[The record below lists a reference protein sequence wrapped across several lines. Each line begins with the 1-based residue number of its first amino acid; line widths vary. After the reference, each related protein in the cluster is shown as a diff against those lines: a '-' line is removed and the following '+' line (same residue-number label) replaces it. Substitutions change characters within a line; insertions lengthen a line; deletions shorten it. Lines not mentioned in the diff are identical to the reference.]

1 MNIANIQNR
10 VKWAILAVFQN
21 PLKKLVPSKY
31 YLYEGQN
38 NIGSDS
44 TKSEVVIE
52 AEGVS
57 PLHAEIYITNDGD
70 AYIQDLNSKQGIF
83 KKASFNPNKKVRL
96 EQNQRF
102 SIIPDHEFYI
112 GKYKCYVVAFD
123 EDYKKGEERRQRERD
138 EISQSQSQKKYNMT
152 IELDETDLDD
162 VENNNI
168 FADQDQVDQKKY
180 NMNEQKDIS
189 NLYEKTLELSDQE
202 NQQEEQQLFQNS
214 NKQSAGDYEKTLEIK
229 SDADDQEEGNIFNQN
244 NQSNQKGSEYD
255 KTLELSSNEGDR
267 EEENNLFRSK
277 QTKNKNAQSDANNYD
292 KTLELSDK
300 NSDEDNQNLFQSSKK
315 NTNKQMECEKTLQL
329 SDKSDD
335 EEQNIFKNKSQQKKQ
350 NDANQYDKT
359 LELSDKSGEEDN
371 DNLFQNKNIQSQKKK
386 NNQQMFEKT
395 LELSDKEQSDNENS
409 LFKNQQNRRNNNK
422 MECEKTLELSDKDD
436 QEDSKLFQKSVN
448 QTEPN
453 QASFNASLPIQTT
466 QSSLPIQASQG
477 LSEKQR
483 RMEIL
488 KNNYL
493 YKKYQNQASQPSESS
508 QNNQENKKMIA
519 ENQSQSNKKSV
530 QDDKKMIPENDKTP
544 DLSEEEKQQK
554 KEVIKRRENEI
565 KKALSPQPSSKNIQ
579 KELLQETLIDEDSF
593 HDDGWF
599 ESSTQERSKTQQQ
612 RNTNLNLVA
621 TLLDS
626 PQSQNQSQSFRY
638 NKKTSPL
645 SPTLVDDDQVSV
657 KSANQSISSQNKVNK
672 KHKSPISLSPTFL
685 DEEVNLN
692 LLSVQ
697 NEKQR
702 KLSQQSA
709 QSRSTSNQELG
720 ATLIDQTDSN
730 SKINSPLPSE
740 KPAALQN
747 TLIDSPESQNGKRE
761 DTQNQELINKIK
773 QQEEEL
779 KKLREQLQSQGKA
792 QQNQTDKKKT
802 QNETN
807 DLRQNLNSLN
817 NEQNYVINVLPTLSD
832 NNSKKQDDPQKKA
845 KNINL
850 DKVNQFDDLFGN
862 DEEEEQEEN
871 NKNKIN
877 SNHQLSS
884 RENSRTGF
892 GNNLKREDS
901 QSGVENSNQGVSGQF
916 QGAQQRNIGLM
927 NKKFPLRTLTMSDM
941 KKSISPIA
949 SSTQPSVVEEFEE
962 KAFNKASSTV
972 PQKTLFQSSDVNS
985 SDDQAF
991 SSGNKRGA
999 QQSKNKQNDLKEEKN
1014 NSNGD
1019 QSEDLGEDPKKKQ
1032 KVQSSWVQLLKQKTG
1047 KMQDENSRNSTKSE
1061 DSVSKEQNSQSK
1073 GRLTR
1078 QSQDKSM
1085 VAEDIDGNAIK
1096 ESMKISVSGF
1106 KLKPEQK
1113 KGIKQLKST
1122 LIEDNQDFDIL
1133 VVKETKRT
1141 IKLLLAV
1148 MKKKPIVHEKWLTDS
1163 IRQNK
1168 LLSNYSNYQPEESQ
1182 YFKERFNNDLE
1193 FFIQKRKQI
1202 SHDNQIFEGYTFYIS
1217 KSITEPNE
1225 EELTSLIEAGGGQIR
1240 KTLPNKQAK
1249 KGEIFVILGPSDLY
1263 TYKTVSKLK
1272 VVTCIMPESILDAA
1286 LFSEFKSDKNLIQ
1299 SEDFF
1304 KN

>member
-21 PLKKLVPSKY
+21 ALKKLVPSKY

-38 NIGSDS
+38 NIGSDEI
-44 TKSEVVIE
+44 KSEVVIE

-123 EDYKKGEERRQRERD
+123 EDYKRGEERRQRERE

-162 VENNNI
+162 NENNYLQTNLNQ
-168 FADQDQVDQKKY
+168 AVQKVQKVK
-180 NMNEQKDIS
+180 EQKD
-189 NLYEKTLELSDQE
+189 LYEKTLELSDQE
-202 NQQEEQQLFQNS
+202 SQQEEQQLFQNQ
-214 NKQSAGDYEKTLEIK
+214 NKQYAGDYDKTLEIK
-229 SDADDQEEGNIFNQN
+229 SDGDDKEEGDLFNQN
-244 NQSNQKGSEYD
+244 IQKGSEYD
-255 KTLELSSNEGDR
+255 KTLDLSSNEGDH
-267 EEENNLFRSK
+267 EEEKNLFGSH
-277 QTKNKNAQSDANNYD
+277 QTKKQNVQSDNLYD

-300 NSDEDNQNLFQSSKK
+300 NSDEDNNNLFQSSKK
-315 NTNKQMECEKTLQL
+315 NDNKQMECEKTLEL
-329 SDKSDD
+329 SDKSEED
-335 EEQNIFKNKSQQKKQ
+335 ENIFKNINSQKKQ
-350 NDANQYDKT
+350 NDANLYDKT

-371 DNLFQNKNIQSQKKK
+371 DSLFQNQNKSLQSQKNKT
-386 NNQQMFEKT
+386 NQKMFEKT
-395 LELSDKEQSDNENS
+395 LELSDKESIKNENS
-409 LFKNQQNRRNNNK
+409 LFKNQKKSRNDGK
-422 MECEKTLELSDKDD
+422 MECEKTLELSYKDE
-436 QEDSKLFQKSVN
+436 QEDSQLFQKSVN
-448 QTEPN
+448 QIQHV
-453 QASFNASLPIQTT
+453 QASNNSSLPIQTT

-477 LSEKQR
+477 LSEKQKR
-483 RMEIL
+483 IEIL

-493 YKKYQNQASQPSESS
+493 YKKFQNHSSQPSESS
-508 QNNQENKKMIA
+508 QTNQDNKKMIA
-519 ENQSQSNKKSV
+519 ESQSQRKSTSN
-530 QDDKKMIPENDKTP
+530 QDDKKIIPENDKTP

-554 KEVIKRRENEI
+554 KDVIKKRENEI
-565 KKALSPQPSSKNIQ
+565 KRSLIPQPQSKNLQ
-579 KELLQETLIDEDSF
+579 KELLQETLVDEDSF
-593 HDDGWF
+593 NDDGWF
-599 ESSTQERSKTQQQ
+599 ESSTQERSKTHQQK
-612 RNTNLNLVA
+612 NTNQNLVA
-621 TLLDS
+621 TLIDS
-626 PQSQNQSQSFRY
+626 PQSQNQSQPLKQ
-638 NKKTSPL
+638 NIKPL
-645 SPTLVDDDQVSV
+645 SPTLVDDDQNSV
-657 KSANQSISSQNKVNK
+657 KSANQSISSQNKTNNK

-692 LLSVQ
+692 LLSAQ
-697 NEKQR
+697 SQKQR

-709 QSRSTSNQELG
+709 QSRSNSNQELG
-720 ATLIDQTDSN
+720 ATLVDQTDSK
-730 SKINSPLPSE
+730 SRSLSPTSTNSPVPNE
-740 KPAALQN
+740 KSAVLQD
-747 TLIDSPESQNGKRE
+747 TLIDSPESQNGKKE
-761 DTQNQELINKIK
+761 DIQNKELINKIK

-779 KKLREQLQSQGKA
+779 KKLREQLLSSGKP
-792 QQNQTDKKKT
+792 QQNQTDKKMAHNQTKG
-802 QNETN
+802 Q
-807 DLRQNLNSLN
+807 DQKINSLN

-832 NNSKKQDDPQKKA
+832 TNSKKQDDLQKKA

-862 DEEEEQEEN
+862 DEEDEEEEN
-871 NKNKIN
+871 NKSKIN

-884 RENSRTGF
+884 KENSRTGF
-892 GNNLKREDS
+892 GNNLKKEDS
-901 QSGVENSNQGVSGQF
+901 QSGVENSNQGISGQF
-916 QGAQQRNIGLM
+916 QGTQQRNYGLM

-949 SSTQPSVVEEFEE
+949 SSTQPTILEEFDE
-962 KAFNKASSTV
+962 KSFNKISSTV

-991 SSGNKRGA
+991 SSGNKRGS
-999 QQSKNKQNDLKEEKN
+999 QQQKNKQNDLKEDKN

-1019 QSEDLGEDPKKKQ
+1019 QSEDIGEDPKKKQ

-1047 KMQDENSRNSTKSE
+1047 KIQDENSRNSTKSE

-1073 GRLTR
+1073 GRQTR

-1085 VAEDIDGNAIK
+1085 VAEDIEGNIIR

-1106 KLKPEQK
+1106 KLKAEQK

-1141 IKLLLAV
+1141 IKLLLAL
-1148 MKKKPIVHEKWLTDS
+1148 MKKKPIVHEKWLNDS

-1168 LLSNYSNYQPEESQ
+1168 LLSNYSNYQPEDSQ

-1193 FFIQKRKQI
+1193 FFIQKRKSIPQEN
-1202 SHDNQIFEGYTFYIS
+1202 SIFDGYTFYIS
-1217 KSITEPNE
+1217 KSLDEPNE
-1225 EELTSLIEAGGGQIR
+1225 GELTSLIEAGRGQIR

-1286 LFSEFKSDKNLIQ
+1286 LFSEFKPDKNLIQ

>member
-38 NIGSDS
+38 NIGSDKN
-44 TKSEVVIE
+44 KSEVIIE

-57 PLHAEIYITNDGD
+57 PLHAEIYITNEGD

-123 EDYKKGEERRQRERD
+123 EDYKRGEERRQRERE
-138 EISQSQSQKKYNMT
+138 EINQSQSQKKYNMT

-162 VENNNI
+162 TENNN
-168 FADQDQVDQKKY
+168 FQANLNQAGQKDQK
-180 NMNEQKDIS
+180 MVEQKDAS
-189 NLYEKTLELSDQE
+189 NLYDKTLELSDQE
-202 NQQEEQQLFQNS
+202 DQQEEQQLFQNK
-214 NKQSAGDYEKTLEIK
+214 NKSSAEDYEKTLEIK
-229 SDADDQEEGNIFNQN
+229 SDAEDNEEGNLFNQN
-244 NQSNQKGSEYD
+244 NQKGSEYD

-267 EEENNLFRSK
+267 EEEKNLFRSNQNKK
-277 QTKNKNAQSDANNYD
+277 QKDQSDNCYD

-315 NTNKQMECEKTLQL
+315 NANKQMECEKTLEL
-329 SDKSDD
+329 SDKSEGEDD
-335 EEQNIFKNKSQQKKQ
+335 NIFKNKNSHKKQ
-350 NDANQYDKT
+350 SDANQYDKT

-371 DNLFQNKNIQSQKKK
+371 DNLFQNQNKNVQSQQKNK

-395 LELSDKEQSDNENS
+395 LELSDKDSSENENS
-409 LFKNQQNRRNNNK
+409 LFQSQKKSKNDGK
-422 MECEKTLELSDKDD
+422 MECEKTLELSDKSDKE
-436 QEDSKLFQKSVN
+436 EDSKLFQKSVN
-448 QTEPN
+448 QTQPI
-453 QASFNASLPIQTT
+453 QASYN
-466 QSSLPIQASQG
+466 SSLPISASQG
-477 LSEKQR
+477 LSEKQK

-493 YKKYQNQASQPSESS
+493 YKKFQNQASQPSESS
-508 QNNQENKKMIA
+508 QKNQDNKKMID
-519 ENQSQSNKKSV
+519 ENQIQSKQKQN
-530 QDDKKMIPENDKTP
+530 QEDKKMIPENDKTP
-544 DLSEEEKQQK
+544 DLSEEENEK
-554 KEVIKRRENEI
+554 KKDVIKRRENEI
-565 KKALSPQPSSKNIQ
+565 KKSLSPQPQTKNVQ
-579 KELLQETLIDEDSF
+579 KELLQETLVDEDSF
-593 HDDGWF
+593 NDDGWF

-612 RNTNLNLVA
+612 RNPNQNLAA
-621 TLLDS
+621 TLIDS
-626 PQSQNQSQSFRY
+626 PQSQNLSQALKQ
-638 NKKTSPL
+638 NTKASPL
-645 SPTLVDDDQVSV
+645 SPTLVDDDQNSV
-657 KSANQSISSQNKVNK
+657 KSANQSISSQNKTNNN

-697 NEKQR
+697 SQKQR

-720 ATLIDQTDSN
+720 ATLIDQTDSK
-730 SKINSPLPSE
+730 SRSLSPTLINSPANDKS
-740 KPAALQN
+740 AALQN
-747 TLIDSPESQNGKRE
+747 TLIDSPESQNGKKE

-779 KKLREQLQSQGKA
+779 QKLRQQLQSQGKS
-792 QQNQTDKKKT
+792 QQIQTDKKKT
-802 QNETN
+802 QNEKK
-807 DLRQNLNSLN
+807 DQDQKQNSVN

-832 NNSKKQDDPQKKA
+832 YNSKKQDDLQKKA

-862 DEEEEQEEN
+862 DEEEENEEN
-871 NKNKIN
+871 SKNKIN
-877 SNHQLSS
+877 SNNQLSS

-892 GNNLKREDS
+892 GNNLKKEDS
-901 QSGVENSNQGVSGQF
+901 LSGVENSSNQGISASF
-916 QGAQQRNIGLM
+916 QGTQQRNFGLIS
-927 NKKFPLRTLTMSDM
+927 KKFPLRTLTMSDM

-949 SSTQPSVVEEFEE
+949 SSTQPAVVEEFEE
-962 KAFNKASSTV
+962 KQSNKFSSTV

-985 SDDQAF
+985 SDDQAQ
-991 SSGNKRGA
+991 SSGNKKGS
-999 QQSKNKQNDLKEEKN
+999 QQQKNKQNNLKEDKN

-1019 QSEDLGEDPKKKQ
+1019 QSEDFGEDPKKKQ

-1047 KMQDENSRNSTKSE
+1047 KIQDENSRNSTKSE

-1073 GRLTR
+1073 GRQTR

-1085 VAEDIDGNAIK
+1085 VAEDIDGNIIR
-1096 ESMKISVSGF
+1096 ESMKILVSGF

-1113 KGIKQLKST
+1113 KGIKQLKSI

-1141 IKLLLAV
+1141 IKLLLAL

-1168 LLSNYSNYQPEESQ
+1168 LLSNFSNYQPEDSQ

-1193 FFIQKRKQI
+1193 YFIQKRKSIQQE
-1202 SHDNQIFEGYTFYIS
+1202 NLIFDGYTFYVS
-1217 KSITEPNE
+1217 KNLNEPTE
-1225 EELTSLIEAGGGQIR
+1225 EELISLIEAGGGQIR

-1249 KGEIFVILGPSDLY
+1249 KGEIYVILGPGDLY
-1263 TYKTVSKLK
+1263 LYKTVSKLK
-1272 VVTCIMPESILDAA
+1272 VVTCLMPESILDAA

-1304 KN
+1304 KS